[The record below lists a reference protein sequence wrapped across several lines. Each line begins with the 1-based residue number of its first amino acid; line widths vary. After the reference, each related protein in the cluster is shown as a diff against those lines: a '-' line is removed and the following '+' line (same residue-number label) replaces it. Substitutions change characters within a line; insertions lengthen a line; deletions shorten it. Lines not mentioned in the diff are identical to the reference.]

1 VIYFILSMLS
11 VSTQFG
17 LTFLRYT
24 NSKQGYR
31 QVVVAQSILAS
42 VFHSSLILT
51 GSILVQDLDWRA
63 PFAFMCGTGVLSL
76 LVMITTSKPFYPKC
90 TSRRQDTNNKSNKT
104 NCVSS
109 IIQLLFSSKY
119 REYQAYIILLGGA
132 TTSMYLYPTYAIQI
146 YTKQMGLSSLQ
157 AGLNVFYVY
166 IFF

>member
-1 VIYFILSMLS
+1 MIWFYLLDPSQEYQFWLFAFIYFILSMLS

-63 PFAFMCGTGVLSL
+63 PLPLCV
-76 LVMITTSKPFYPKC
+76 VPVYYPYW
-90 TSRRQDTNNKSNKT
+90 S
-104 NCVSS
+104 
-109 IIQLLFSSKY
+109 
-119 REYQAYIILLGGA
+119 
-132 TTSMYLYPTYAIQI
+132 
-146 YTKQMGLSSLQ
+146 
-157 AGLNVFYVY
+157 
-166 IFF
+166 